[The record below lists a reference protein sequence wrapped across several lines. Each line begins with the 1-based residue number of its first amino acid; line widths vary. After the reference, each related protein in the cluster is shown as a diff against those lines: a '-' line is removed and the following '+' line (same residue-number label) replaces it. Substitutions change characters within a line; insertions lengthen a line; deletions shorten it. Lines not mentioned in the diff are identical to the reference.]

1 MAVTDLVDQPLPPQT
16 VVVERG
22 PVGFL
27 ARAVTDTSPVFQDA
41 RAAAAAGFD
50 AVPAPPTFAFVMAHQ
65 GAWPELQPDG
75 ATSEH
80 PLRHVI
86 AELMTGGG
94 MILHGGQAFTYHRPI
109 LVGDRLTATGR
120 IADVTVKDRGDGRR
134 MTVVVAETDWHDAAG
149 QPVVTS
155 SMTLIHRI

>member
-1 MAVTDLVDQPLPPQT
+1 MAVTDLIGSPLPAQT

-27 ARAVTDTSPVFQDA
+27 ARAVTDSSPVFQDA
-41 RAAAAAGFD
+41 RAAADAGFD
-50 AVPAPPTFAFVMAHQ
+50 AVPAPPTYAFVMAHQ

-75 ATSEH
+75 ATGEH

-86 AELMTGGG
+86 TELMSGGG
-94 MILHGGQAFTYHRPI
+94 MILHGGQSFTYHRPV

-120 IADVTVKDRGDGRR
+120 IADVTVKERGEGSR
-134 MTVVVAETDWHDAAG
+134 MTFVVAETDWHDADGA
-149 QPVVTS
+149 PVVTS
-155 SMTLIHRI
+155 SMTLIHRT

>member
-1 MAVTDLVDQPLPPQT
+1 MSVTDLTGRPLPPQT

-41 RAAAAAGFD
+41 RAAADAGFD
-50 AVPAPPTFAFVMAHQ
+50 AVPASPTYPFVMAHQ

-80 PLRHVI
+80 PLREVI
-86 AELMTGGG
+86 TTLMADGG
-94 MILHGGQAFTYHRPI
+94 MILHGGQEFTYHRPV

-120 IADVTVKDRGDGRR
+120 IADVTVKEKGDGRR
-134 MTVVVAETDWHDAAG
+134 TTVVVAETDWHDPAG
-149 QPVVTS
+149 APVVTS
-155 SMTLIHRI
+155 TMTLIHRR